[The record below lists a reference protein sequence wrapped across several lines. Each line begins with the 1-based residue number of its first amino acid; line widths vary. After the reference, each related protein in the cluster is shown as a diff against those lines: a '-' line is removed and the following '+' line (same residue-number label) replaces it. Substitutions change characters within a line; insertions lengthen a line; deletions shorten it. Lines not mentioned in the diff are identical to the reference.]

1 MRWLG
6 RGLGLGLGLVKPNS
20 NPNPNQVYEADG
32 LRLRAATSGERGSGD
47 GQLCD
52 PGGLAVLGDELLV
65 ADVSNHRLACFGLGC
80 SYRRAI
86 GRRGTVPAA
95 GWQKSS
101 LLLPPIPW
109 WCHGSAAPGPLGRAV
124 PGSRTGGESPEPR
137 ASEMAVAQGS
147 G

>member
-1 MRWLG
+1 MATRSWLGLGLGLG
-6 RGLGLGLGLVKPNS
+6 RGSGLGLGLVKPNS
-20 NPNPNQVYEADG
+20 NPNPNPNPHPHPHQVYEADG

-101 LLLPPIPW
+101 LLLPPHPLVV
-109 WCHGSAAPGPLGRAV
+109 PRLGR
-124 PGSRTGGESPEPR
+124 PRPPRTGHPGVTHR
-137 ASEMAVAQGS
+137 R
-147 G
+147 

>member
-1 MRWLG
+1 MCVRGACVTAGYLMRDHM
-6 RGLGLGLGLVKPNS
+6 VEDPEP
-20 NPNPNQVYEADG
+20 NPNPNPNPHPHPHQVYEADG

-109 WCHGSAAPGPLGRAV
+109 WCHGSAAPGLLGRTI
-124 PGSRTGGESPEPR
+124 PGSRIAG
-137 ASEMAVAQGS
+137 
-147 G
+147 